1 LPLERL
7 REKFFVAYAGT
18 TKPPLIRRASLW
30 GELISKE
37 DWWAIWLGVG
47 LIAAAILLFVNGGS
61 IKWLAV
67 APQKWSHLS
76 EVSTQ
81 LQQNGLRYGSLFAL
95 WALLFGLGLAALGIN
110 LIAFLPAFL
119 VLFVVAAALY
129 FLGLWDQSARY
140 NLEPPLVALALGI
153 LVSNTV
159 GVPRWLVPALRV
171 EFYIKTGIVLLG
183 ASLPLTLIAWAGPV
197 AIVQAAIVSLVTF
210 GVIYLSARRLGLNAR
225 LAATLGTGGA
235 VCGVSGAIA
244 IGGAVGAKKEDVSVA
259 ISLVVVWAVVMI
271 FVLPLAA
278 KSLHLATGVA
288 GAWIGTSEFAD
299 AAGLAAAQTYGGY
312 AGNVP
317 GISGGA
323 DASVAAFTLM
333 KVIGRDVWIGVWA
346 FVLSLIATTR
356 WERTGI
362 QSRTGA
368 GEIWR
373 RFPKFVLG
381 FLIASLAVTLISR
394 GYDYAAYKKDVIPAL
409 VAPLQALRTWA
420 FTFAFLSIGL
430 TTRLREF
437 AAVGARPFYAFTAG
451 VIVNVAL
458 GYFLSTQIFGDF
470 WTRLGQ

>member
-1 LPLERL
+1 MEMLMAEIAESVGP
-7 REKFFVAYAGT
+7 
-18 TKPPLIRRASLW
+18 RASARNSPWAQLFR
-30 GELISKE
+30 KE
-37 DWWAIWLGVG
+37 DWWAIWIGLG
-47 LIAAAILLFVNGGS
+47 LISVAVALFAGGSS
-61 IKWLAV
+61 IKWIAV

-76 EVSTQ
+76 DVRLQ
-81 LQQNGLRYGSLFAL
+81 LKQHGAQYAALFVL
-95 WALLFGLGLAALGIN
+95 WAVAFGIGAAALGIK
-110 LIAFLPAFL
+110 ITRFLPAFL
-119 VLFVVAAALY
+119 AVYVAAASIY
-129 FLGLWDQSARY
+129 FLGLWDQAAHY
-140 NLEPPLVALALGI
+140 NLEPPLVALGLGLLI
-153 LVSNTV
+153 SNTL
-159 GVPRWLVPALRV
+159 GLPRWIESGLRV

-210 GVIYLSARRLGLNAR
+210 GVIYLSAKRLGLNAR

-312 AGNVP
+312 AGNVS
-317 GISGGA
+317 GIAGNA
-323 DASVAAFTLM
+323 DAAVSAFTLM

-346 FVLSLIATTR
+346 LVLSLIATTR

-381 FLIASLAVTLISR
+381 FLIASLAVTAISR

-437 AAVGARPFYAFTAG
+437 VAVGARPFYAFTAG

-458 GYFLSTQIFGDF
+458 GYFLSTQVFGDF